1 MDRWLNL
8 EPSIMLTTGSM
19 ELSLLEEVDMIDYVG
34 HVKYAAGFDKVVQAV
49 AQWVSMVAP
58 RSKL

>member
-1 MDRWLNL
+1 M

>member
-1 MDRWLNL
+1 
-8 EPSIMLTTGSM
+8 M

-58 RSKL
+58 RCNVVCVYGFWFPSV